1 LKLETLRKF
10 AMSLPSVTEE
20 PHHNYSSFRVGGKI
34 FVTVPPE
41 GTHVHVFVSE
51 PERELALSMHP
62 EFVEKLLWGGK
73 VVGIRVRLVQAKPS
87 ALKALVRSAYDLKSG
102 GSRRAHRPRG

>member
-1 LKLETLRKF
+1 MKLETLRKF
-10 AMSLPSVTEE
+10 AMSLPAVTEE

-34 FVTVPPE
+34 FVTMPPE

-51 PERELALSMHP
+51 PERELAMSMYP

-73 VVGIRVRLVQAKPS
+73 VVGIRVRLVQAEPS
-87 ALKALVRSAYDLKSG
+87 ALKALVRSAFELKSG
-102 GSRRAHRPRG
+102 GSKRTSRLSS

>member
-10 AMSLPSVTEE
+10 AMSLPAVTEE
-20 PHHNYSSFRVGGKI
+20 PHHNYSSFRVRGKI

-51 PERELALSMHP
+51 QERESALSMYP
-62 EFVEKLLWGGK
+62 EFVEKLLWGGR

-87 ALKALVRSAYDLKSG
+87 ALKALVRSAHALKSG
-102 GSRRAHRPRG
+102 ASKSASRLRG